1 MRSTDQPDDFNLQRF
16 IQAQDPVFD
25 RVQAELSAGHKRS
38 HWMWFVFP
46 QFAGLGGSE
55 MSRHFAIRTRE
66 EAQAYLEHPLLGS
79 RLRICTQEVLNI
91 QQRSVAAIFG
101 HPDDLKFHS
110 SMTLFA
116 QVCADG
122 SPFHQALN
130 QYFHG
135 ILDDWTLSLMDSK
148 QAQLPPNQG

>member
-16 IQAQDPVFD
+16 IQAQDPVFN
-25 RVQAELSAGHKRS
+25 RVQAELNAGHKRS

-55 MSRHFAIRTRE
+55 MSRRYAIRSRE
-66 EAQAYLEHPLLGS
+66 EAQAYLEHPLLGA
-79 RLRICTQEVLNI
+79 RLRTCTQEVLNI
-91 QQRSVAAIFG
+91 QQRSVKAIFG

-116 QVCADG
+116 QVAADD

-148 QAQLPPNQG
+148 QAQLPTNQG

>member
-1 MRSTDQPDDFNLQRF
+1 MRSTDQLDSFNLQRF
-16 IQAQDPVFD
+16 VQAQDPVFD
-25 RVQAELSAGHKRS
+25 RVQAELNAGHKRS
-38 HWMWFVFP
+38 HWMWFIFP

-55 MSRHFAIRTRE
+55 MSRRFAIHSKE
-66 EAQAYLEHPLLGS
+66 EARAYLEHPLLGA

-91 QQRSVAAIFG
+91 QQHSVAAIFG

-116 QVCADG
+116 QVAADD
-122 SPFHQALN
+122 SLFHQALN

-135 ILDDWTLSLMDSK
+135 ILDAWTLELMDSK
-148 QAQLPPNQG
+148 KTQLPTNQR